1 MGSVRPVDLAFFRP
15 LPEHAQGDAVEPL
28 HLAMSSW
35 SEDQAHGV
43 AVAGLLGRA
52 AEAVVRRRRPE
63 LVPTRVTVDLF
74 APTRMQPAWTT
85 AEVVRESRRLALV
98 DVTLHQESGPT
109 ARASTLWLR
118 PTEDAPGDTW
128 SNPDLPEPP
137 PLEVAPV
144 TDQPHVPFIR
154 SDAGWSQDFRQHQDG
169 SRKTYWNTAP
179 AIVLGEQ
186 VTPFQAVAASADGTS
201 LASNWGSAGVQH
213 INADVTLTLARLP
226 IGVTVGL
233 RALDRVEVDGVA
245 VSSCTVFD
253 RHGPLGTTVVTSM
266 SNTRRGIDMGGRRWE
281 DDPRS
286 EPGV

>member
-1 MGSVRPVDLAFFRP
+1 MRPVDLAFFAP
-15 LPEHAQGDAVEPL
+15 LPDHTQEGAVEPL
-28 HLAMSSW
+28 DLAMSSW
-35 SEDQAHGV
+35 SSDQAHGV

-52 AEAVVRRRRPE
+52 AESVVRRSRPE

-85 AEVVRESRRLALV
+85 VEVVRESGRLMLV
-98 DVTLHQESGPT
+98 DVVLHQEAGPT

-118 PTEDAPGDTW
+118 PSQDAPGETW
-128 SNPDLPEPP
+128 SNPDRPEPP

-144 TDQPHVPFIR
+144 TDQPHVPFIH
-154 SDAGWSQDFRQHQDG
+154 SGAGWSQDFREHQDAE
-169 SRKTYWNTAP
+169 RKTYWNTAP
-179 AIVLGEQ
+179 AIVLGEP

-266 SNTRRGIDMGGRRWE
+266 ANTRRGIDMGGRRWE